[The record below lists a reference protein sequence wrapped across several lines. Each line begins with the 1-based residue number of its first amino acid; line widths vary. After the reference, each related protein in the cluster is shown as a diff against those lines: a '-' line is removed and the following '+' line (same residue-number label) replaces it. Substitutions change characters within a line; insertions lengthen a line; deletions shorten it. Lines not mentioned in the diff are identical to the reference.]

1 MGIVWPRPN
10 HEEVVYSCV
19 YNTPGLY
26 YPSVLKGKA
35 YCKQTFQSEELVIHL
50 NYRNPIST
58 CTRKKILWIES
69 LCDWLWVFTS
79 FVRL

>member
-10 HEEVVYSCV
+10 HEELVYSCV

-35 YCKQTFQSEELVIHL
+35 TSEINISECEELVIYL
-50 NYRNPIST
+50 NYSNPIST
-58 CTRKKILWIES
+58 CTRKKKKSHE
-69 LCDWLWVFTS
+69 
-79 FVRL
+79 